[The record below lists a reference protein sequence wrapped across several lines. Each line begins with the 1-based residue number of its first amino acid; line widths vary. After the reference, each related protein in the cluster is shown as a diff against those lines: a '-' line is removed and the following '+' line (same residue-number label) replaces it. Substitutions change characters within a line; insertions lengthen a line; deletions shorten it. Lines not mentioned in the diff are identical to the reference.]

1 MTRKNLSAWLGKTLL
16 AVLPLL
22 CALASVPAFAQSAE
36 VRAAGVYY
44 VNGTSD
50 INGVYCNWPVTGAS
64 STTAIFKQ
72 SNGTDDTANLH
83 QNYVGAIVDGSKD
96 PWKYS
101 ALIEYDQPYPSASE
115 ENNYPNHCL
124 ALCMDVYCT
133 NKPNGASTYSVAFPI
148 QNIKYEIAKY
158 YGSKDISNPETNPP
172 VRTIFQSLIDNKIV
186 DGTTGVGVEI
196 DIDKYSCA
204 SYVCYGARANFE
216 DTTTCPSPKYVCDSE
231 GCTGNCCT
239 SLSDPSADPVSTTTA
254 GCVAGD
260 KKNGQESPCIVKSG
274 SGKGYNDPIH
284 FCTSWDGSYE
294 ILGEFGKTNGQFGF
308 RGNIQTN
315 YPGDGMAVETINIDQ
330 TYVYP
335 GNNQYPIQVDVT
347 NVHTVRTTPTVI
359 GSLTAVQAAPYAIA
373 YRLSKDA
380 DVQIQIFDASSTTI
394 STDNRKLVR
403 TLVNWQPRMGEGMKG
418 ADSDKLIVESDSWDG
433 RDDSGRLLPAGN
445 YLVSIQAK
453 TKDEWPGVDL
463 SRAVTRQL
471 SLDPLKL
478 TDIQVFGLNKQS
490 TGYAMI
496 YYVPTEASNVYFE
509 VYSPG
514 TTFDSTFT
522 KGSDQTGTSPT
533 RAGMKLA
540 DGSISTTT
548 KSGVR
553 VYRSQQQRGRAM
565 SYPDKWDGLCHGTE
579 EDGSCAIPY
588 AKGTKLPISGNIFDG
603 TTNTCTE
610 GEIANDICTVKF
622 AEGSPLPDGDYVY
635 VLWAE
640 VPYTDTYKNA
650 AEDTFTA
657 VKTQRYY
664 TGLLPVERGVVD
676 ITIQPVSYS
685 TVGSSPTAYGLDPF
699 IFRYSIARD
708 AIVNAYVKNT
718 AGVNVKTLTD
728 QGGNSNVAQQ
738 MNTLVWDGRDDQGRM
753 VGPGTYMFVVESM
766 DPMFPQ
772 SVKTQATTLF
782 PVDLYRVVDV
792 STTDVYGD
800 SEAKATLSYKLSKAM
815 NVQVNIYNK
824 DVVIP
829 AQNESGDPQQT
840 AVTTSQTTIPAEV
853 AALYARGE
861 LSSEIVED
869 SEFAGKQ
876 YTHHIG
882 PESLNGIVNGTKQT
896 RVTDPTYDNTNKT
909 YSYYVMEL
917 QYVAITGTGSN
928 RTGTFEIMSITQVT
942 VPAQTTAWP
951 PRVCDK
957 TTDLTTAFVMTLPNG
972 STMTCPSAAATC
984 FVDPARKP
992 SCIYVNDKTF
1002 TNYPKSPAQ
1011 AQYNYAEGAAQ
1022 TLDVR
1027 LQPIKTFNRSALKAG
1042 DGVTVIEEWDAQYFY
1057 NPTPVSVA
1065 LGGKNPQSVVN
1076 ACVNQTDKTA
1086 CPYEMVPDGT
1096 YPFYIAPQTNE
1107 PVDIYYDTTTAA
1119 PVRTESGITPQTG
1132 LYATDKPVYR
1142 VNITRG
1148 PVYFLDGSVAVY
1160 PNAPQLFNTSSG
1172 PVFVPPYEI
1181 NFSIS
1186 RAATVEVSVVALQD
1200 GLCTKPGVTQPTN
1213 GTNVYNAKAGDVC
1226 KFLSTMTIPNTATFD
1241 PNIVR
1246 KVYWDG
1252 TDNNGYYV
1260 KNGNYEIRLT
1270 AKNYPDEGLYESTV
1284 KQLTL
1289 SVDLLKVYDLPETEA
1304 YAMSKRG
1311 TDMKISYQIS
1321 VPMKV
1326 AIQIFKPGTT
1336 IFDYQRGTL
1345 RDPATG
1351 KEVTDIRDVLV
1362 KSIVGIRPATTLIEE
1377 VWDGTD
1383 YAGQDV
1389 PDGTYPFRF
1398 VTALNSADID
1408 TITGDIIGEYAQ
1420 TDGQTANPNLWKIN
1434 KVADTYQ
1441 YSNLHHATV
1450 AIGDGEFVCEDWEKT
1465 VFFYPNPFKTP
1476 TGTLEITKLPVPGKL
1491 SIKLYN
1497 LAGDLVREGGYQ
1509 CVDANNMTTTLSGS
1523 LDVKPDNTVSNTP
1536 YDGNMPTLRNA
1547 ALRCF
1552 WDKTNDHGK
1561 KVARGVY
1568 FGLVDFRAQ
1577 NGRQHCQKV
1586 VKILIPR

>member
-1 MTRKNLSAWLGKTLL
+1 MIRKNLSVWLGKTLL
-16 AVLPLL
+16 AAVLPLL
-22 CALASVPAFAQSAE
+22 CLLAASPAFAQSAE
-36 VRAAGVYY
+36 VRNAGVYY
-44 VNGTSD
+44 VQNSTNPD
-50 INGVYCNWPVTGAS
+50 GVNSAYCNWDPNTIFSGTTSS
-64 STTAIFKQ
+64 STTLK
-72 SNGTDDTANLH
+72 
-83 QNYVGAIVDGSKD
+83 NYVGAIVDGSKD
-96 PWKYS
+96 PWEYS
-101 ALIEYDQPYPSASE
+101 ALIEYDQPYPNANSS
-115 ENNYPNHCL
+115 NGYPNHCL

-172 VRTIFQSLIDNKIV
+172 VRTIFQSLIDNQIV
-186 DGTTGVGVEI
+186 TSGGTTSSVKI

-204 SYVCYGARANFE
+204 SYVCWGAQASFAT
-216 DTTTCPSPKYVCDSE
+216 TTTCPAPRYL
-231 GCTGNCCT
+231 CTGQSGSCT
-239 SLSDPSADPVSTTTA
+239 HINGGGNAGSASSLCPPKDADGNKIT
-254 GCVAGD
+254 GD
-260 KKNGQESPCIVKSG
+260 YNGAETPCIIKSG

-380 DVQIQIFDASSTTI
+380 DVKIQIFDASADEPSTANADKLDLSKPI
-394 STDNRKLVR
+394 RKLVD
-403 TLVNWQPRMGEGMKG
+403 WQPRMGEGMKG

-433 RDDSGRLLPAGN
+433 RDDNGRLLPAGN

-453 TKDEWPGVDL
+453 TQDEWPGTDF

-490 TGYAMI
+490 TGYAMV

-514 TTFDSTFT
+514 TTFTSTFT
-522 KGSDQTGTSPT
+522 NGTDETGKSP
-533 RAGMKLA
+533 
-540 DGSISTTT
+540 SI
-548 KSGVR
+548 KDNSGVL
-553 VYRSQQQRGRAM
+553 VYHSEQQRGRAM
-565 SYPDKWDGLCHGTE
+565 SYPDKWDGLCHE
-579 EDGSCAIPY
+579 PDGCAIPY
-588 AKGTKLPISGNIFDG
+588 AKGTKLPISGNIFNG

-610 GEIANDICTVKF
+610 GTISNDICTVKF

-650 AEDTFTA
+650 ANVEYKA

-685 TVGSSPTAYGLDPF
+685 AVGSSPTAYGVDPF

-753 VGPGTYMFVVESM
+753 VGPGTYMFVVETS

-829 AQNESGDPQQT
+829 AQNESDGTPAGTEEQE
-840 AVTTSQTTIPAEV
+840 TSESEIPAEV
-853 AALYARGE
+853 ASLFNTEETLKGKTIPTTSVRARFDHTYGSTTE
-861 LSSEIVED
+861 GAHTSYVRANTPSVYYKVEWEVTNDLNSAPWREIRIN
-869 SEFAGKQ
+869 K
-876 YTHHIG
+876 
-882 PESLNGIVNGTKQT
+882 
-896 RVTDPTYDNTNKT
+896 VT
-909 YSYYVMEL
+909 S
-917 QYVAITGTGSN
+917 ITGVS
-928 RTGTFEIMSITQVT
+928 RPISSK
-942 VPAQTTAWP
+942 AWP

-957 TTDLTTAFVMTLPNG
+957 ETDGGTNNIFDDTGA
-972 STMTCPSAAATC
+972 
-984 FVDPARKP
+984 VDPTKKP

-1002 TNYPKSPAQ
+1002 TNYPATPLA
-1011 AQYNYAEGAAQ
+1011 AQYNYTEGATQ

-1027 LQPIKTFNRSALKAG
+1027 LQPVKTFNRSATKAG
-1042 DGVTVIEEWDAQYFY
+1042 DGVTIIEEWDAQYFY
-1057 NPTPVSVA
+1057 NPTPVSVSS
-1065 LGGKNPQSVVN
+1065 GGKHLPPVIE
-1076 ACVNQTDKTA
+1076 ACAKQTNKTN

-1107 PVDIYYDTTTAA
+1107 PVDIYYDTTTAE
-1119 PVRTESGITPQTG
+1119 PVRSTDTITPQTG

-1142 VNITRG
+1142 INVTRG
-1148 PVYFLDGSVAVY
+1148 PVYFLDGSVNVY

-1200 GLCTKPGVTQPTN
+1200 GLCSTPGSVKGD
-1213 GTNVYNAKAGDVC
+1213 GTNVYDAKAGDVC
-1226 KFLSTMTIPNTATFD
+1226 KSLSTMTIPNTATFD

-1270 AKNYPDEGLYESTV
+1270 AKNYPDEGLYEATV

-1336 IFDYQRGTL
+1336 IYDYQKGTL

-1383 YAGQDV
+1383 YTGQDV

-1398 VTALNSADID
+1398 VTALTSSDID

-1420 TDGQTANPNLWKIN
+1420 TDGQTLNPDLWKVN

-1441 YSNLHHATV
+1441 YVNLHHATV

-1509 CVDANNMTTTLSGS
+1509 CVDANNMMATLGGS

-1536 YDGNMPTLRNA
+1536 YNGDMPTLRNA

-1577 NGRQHCQKV
+1577 SGRQHCQKV